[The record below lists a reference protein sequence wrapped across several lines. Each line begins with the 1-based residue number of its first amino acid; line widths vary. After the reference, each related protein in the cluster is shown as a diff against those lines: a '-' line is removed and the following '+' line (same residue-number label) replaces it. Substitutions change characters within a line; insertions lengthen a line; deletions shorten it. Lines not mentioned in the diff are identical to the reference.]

1 MRISE
6 ALELYKEVRR
16 KPIEDLNKEELIA
29 RTYGDLVERKRLREK
44 RKNQIYNDVHV
55 DAVAKA
61 NKSKNIKY
69 VRRGR

>member
-6 ALELYKEVRR
+6 ALEIYKEVRR
-16 KPIEDLNKEELIA
+16 KPIEDLTREELVA
-29 RTYGDLVERKRLREK
+29 RTYGDLLERKRLREK
-44 RKNQIYNDVHV
+44 RKNQLYTDVHV